1 MPAVLKAKEYVELGM
16 RHVIEIDLKNY
27 FDEKREKYMVKL
39 EKYLAMRGKCTEEQA
54 TENN

>member
-1 MPAVLKAKEYVELGM
+1 MNLQVYDM
-16 RHVIEIDLKNY
+16 TDDLQNY

-39 EKYLAMRGKCTEEQA
+39 EKYLAMRGKRTEEQA